1 MKKFYKTMFFVV
13 LTLFFTKSSFADLR
27 HDQGKAGKQNAYDFE
42 FVSIDGE
49 SFSLNQYDGKVLL
62 IVNTASYCGFTKQYN
77 ALQKLWDRYRQ
88 NGLVVI
94 GVPSNDFANQE
105 PGTNDEIKKFCEVN
119 FGINFPMTEKV
130 SVIGEAAHPF
140 YKWASNKVGFIG
152 SPKWNFHKFLIGKQG
167 QLLEWYSSTTG
178 PLSKNIAA
186 AIQLALSNE

>member
-77 ALQKLWDRYRQ
+77 ALQKLWDRYHQ
-88 NGLVVI
+88 KGLVVI
-94 GVPSNDFANQE
+94 GIPSNNFGAQE
-105 PGTNDEIKKFCEVN
+105 PGQEGEVKEFCETT
-119 FGINFPMTEKV
+119 FGINFPMTTKEDVK
-130 SVIGEAAHPF
+130 GENAHPF
-140 YKWASNKVGFIG
+140 YKWLKSEYGKT
-152 SPKWNFHKFLIGKQG
+152 PKWNFHKYLITPDGTLANSFLSLTKPQSNKVKKAIENV
-167 QLLEWYSSTTG
+167 L
-178 PLSKNIAA
+178 PKN
-186 AIQLALSNE
+186 S